1 VSYTERMRAVVAS
14 LFAAVALLA
23 FTAPVPAAPP
33 ADVAAYCRA
42 IHPDMQFQV
51 RCLNAERAA
60 AERVARSGVGADPDA
75 VNHCRSSS
83 ESWSAMERCL
93 AESVRAAAA
102 AAAGAAG
109 GPTGRVPG
117 PPADPGAPAPAPG
130 APPPSGPAGAAPPA
144 PAPGT
149 AGVPPS
155 TVILGP
161 QAPPAPASEQQ
172 RQSRA
177 ISEADAERQLRGVLE
192 REGYPGARC
201 TRKQYGPGWVTI
213 CE

>member
-1 VSYTERMRAVVAS
+1 MRAVIAS
-14 LFAAVALLA
+14 LFAAIALLA
-23 FTAPVPAAPP
+23 FSAPVLAAPP

-42 IHPDMQFQV
+42 VDPDVQSQV
-51 RCLNAERAA
+51 RCRNAEQAA
-60 AERVARSGVGADPDA
+60 AERVARSGGEAEADA
-75 VNHCRSSS
+75 VNRCRSSS

-102 AAAGAAG
+102 AAGAAG
-109 GPTGRVPG
+109 GPTGRAPG
-117 PPADPGAPAPAPG
+117 LPADRGAPEPSPSG
-130 APPPSGPAGAAPPA
+130 SPPSATPA

-149 AGVPPS
+149 AGVPSPS
-155 TVILGP
+155 TVIVGP
-161 QAPPAPASEQQ
+161 QAPPAAASEQQ
-172 RQSRA
+172 RQTRA
-177 ISEADAERQLRGVLE
+177 ISEADAERQLRGVLD

>member
-14 LFAAVALLA
+14 LFAAVALLVVS
-23 FTAPVPAAPP
+23 APVPAAPP

-51 RCLNAERAA
+51 RCLNAEQAA

-75 VNHCRSSS
+75 VNRCRSSS

-102 AAAGAAG
+102 AAAG
-109 GPTGRVPG
+109 GPTGRAPG
-117 PPADPGAPAPAPG
+117 PPADPGAPGPGPAG
-130 APPPSGPAGAAPPA
+130 PPPSGPAVAPAPA
-144 PAPGT
+144 PAPGS
-149 AGVPPS
+149 AGVPSPS